1 MSPPSCEAGWSARE
15 FICISEFEALR
26 AERVEGQTYFVIEGA
41 GEPPRLAVD
50 AILVAVG
57 RRPNVE
63 GLGLEQAGV
72 VYEDKGVQVND
83 FLQTSNRRIYAAGD
97 ICSAYKFTHA
107 ADAMARIVVRNA
119 LLFDRLF
126 FGRGRMS
133 RQVIPWCTYTEPEIA
148 HVGLT
153 VQQAEER
160 GIAIQTFR
168 QDLAEIDRAILD
180 GETEGFAIIH
190 VRKGSDQIVGATL
203 VAAHAGEMMGE
214 VVLAMMRKLG
224 LASLA
229 QAIHSYP
236 TQVEVLRRLGDAYQ
250 RSRLTPRRGAIL
262 RKLLRLDALK
272 PAIYADTR

>member
-1 MSPPSCEAGWSARE
+1 M
-15 FICISEFEALR
+15 
-26 AERVEGQTYFVIEGA
+26 
-41 GEPPRLAVD
+41 
-50 AILVAVG
+50 
-57 RRPNVE
+57 
-63 GLGLEQAGV
+63 
-72 VYEDKGVQVND
+72 
-83 FLQTSNRRIYAAGD
+83 
-97 ICSAYKFTHA
+97 
-107 ADAMARIVVRNA
+107 VRNA

-214 VVLAMMRKLG
+214 VVLAMTRKLG

-236 TQVEVLRRLGDAYQ
+236 TQAEVLRRLGDAYQ

-262 RKLLRLDALK
+262 RKLLRWM
-272 PAIYADTR
+272 R